1 MTRVVVV
8 AIPLKVCA
16 RQTFFPRP
24 PDEMGE
30 ASRLSW
36 GGGLSQSSCK
46 ALYSRRALVCLHTN
60 SPLTPL
66 KARSGAPDRLTYP
79 STMALYGKAEPPDG
93 RVSDFPLLPSRRL
106 LDLRILLQPQSHFP
120 PLSLL
125 LPSPSPPPSSSSF
138 SLSLWVI

>member
-8 AIPLKVCA
+8 VIPLKVCV

-24 PDEMGE
+24 QMRWVKRA
-30 ASRLSW
+30 ASR
-36 GGGLSQSSCK
+36 GLSQSSCK
-46 ALYSRRALVCLHTN
+46 ALYSRRALLCLHTN
-60 SPLTPL
+60 SLLTPL

-79 STMALYGKAEPPDG
+79 STMALYGKPEPPDG
-93 RVSDFPLLPSRRL
+93 HVSDFPLLPSRRL
-106 LDLRILLQPQSHFP
+106 LDLQILLQPQSHFP

-125 LPSPSPPPSSSSF
+125 LPSPSPAPSSSF